1 MLSSIPLKNSILFT
15 SILFTI
21 YISII
26 TCNNVNHEEIFQ
38 NGIQAVENNDY
49 SQSIIFFK
57 QYIQLEPNDIQGF
70 INISNAYYQT
80 DQLENATEY
89 ISKALKID
97 PENLDALKIQ
107 KNIIYSNAQKSLKNN
122 DYNQSVI
129 FFKQYIQLEPNDIQG
144 FINISQAYY
153 QTDQLENA
161 TEYIAKAL
169 KIDPENLDALKIQ
182 KNITNKYIENGNEYA
197 INADFKKAIKSF
209 LKYSELEPNDIQGF
223 INISQAYYQ
232 TDELENASEYISK
245 ALKIDPDYSPAIEIK
260 NLILNAILRK
270 SMMNNTTYQEA
281 IIFFEKFINSNPN
294 DIQGFI
300 AIASAIYQQS
310 YSEINDINKKNNS
323 DTAATTA
330 KSLEYIAK
338 ALKIDPENTEILSL
352 KNQVE
357 NSYFIMGYKE
367 IHTNN
372 DFKKAIEY
380 FEQYIK
386 LEPNDINRFI
396 DITSA
401 IYQQSYSEINDI
413 NKKNNSDTAAT
424 TAKSLEYIAKA
435 LKIDPENTAILS
447 LKNQVENLYFS
458 MGSKE
463 IHTNNDFKKAI
474 EYFEQ
479 YIKLKPNDIQGFI
492 NISNAYYHTDQFETA
507 NEYIAKALEIDSSNA
522 EALYLQ
528 KNSLYSIVQKSVD
541 NNDFKKAIEYF
552 EQYIKLGPN
561 DINGLINI
569 SNTYYQID
577 QLENATEYIAKAL
590 EIDPENSDA
599 LKIRKN
605 IIYSNA
611 QKSVD
616 NNDFKKAIEYFEQYI
631 KLEPNDINGLIN
643 ISNAYYQTD
652 QLENATEYIAK
663 ALEIDS
669 SNPGALYLQK
679 NIKNQYAKLLNQGL
693 KYFDENQFDESI
705 GIFKQYINYDNTN
718 IKILVKLGVAHK
730 HMKLYDQAL
739 EYFSQAINLD
749 ETHSDAYLQIAIIAN
764 INENYSNALQNLKLA
779 DNYNRNNPEIYFE
792 KAKSYWNLNDLE
804 NAITN
809 FDKVIELSDPE
820 KSIYQTSLNLKNQA
834 ISKQN
839 QLNPPT
845 IYINVNDAIV
855 YFSRGVDNQ
864 IIGDDEKAIEYFN
877 SALEI
882 DPNYRDAYFSRGV
895 SYKNIGNYTKAIE
908 DFNSALEIDP
918 NFFPA
923 IIEKNSISS

>member
-300 AIASAIYQQS
+300 AIA
-310 YSEINDINKKNNS
+310 
-323 DTAATTA
+323 
-330 KSLEYIAK
+330 
-338 ALKIDPENTEILSL
+338 
-352 KNQVE
+352 
-357 NSYFIMGYKE
+357 
-367 IHTNN
+367 
-372 DFKKAIEY
+372 
-380 FEQYIK
+380 
-386 LEPNDINRFI
+386 
-396 DITSA
+396 SA

>member
-386 LEPNDINRFI
+386 L
-396 DITSA
+396 
-401 IYQQSYSEINDI
+401 
-413 NKKNNSDTAAT
+413 
-424 TAKSLEYIAKA
+424 
-435 LKIDPENTAILS
+435 
-447 LKNQVENLYFS
+447 
-458 MGSKE
+458 
-463 IHTNNDFKKAI
+463 
-474 EYFEQ
+474 
-479 YIKLKPNDIQGFI
+479 KPNDIQGFI

-552 EQYIKLGPN
+552 EQYIKLVPN

>member
-26 TCNNVNHEEIFQ
+26 TCNNVDHEEIFQ

-70 INISNAYYQT
+70 INISNAYYHT
-80 DQLENATEY
+80 DQLENASEY

-97 PENLDALKIQ
+97 PENLNALKIQ

-144 FINISQAYY
+144 FINISNAYY
-153 QTDQLENA
+153 HTDQ
-161 TEYIAKAL
+161 
-169 KIDPENLDALKIQ
+169 
-182 KNITNKYIENGNEYA
+182 
-197 INADFKKAIKSF
+197 
-209 LKYSELEPNDIQGF
+209 
-223 INISQAYYQ
+223 
-232 TDELENASEYISK
+232 LENASEYISK

-338 ALKIDPENTEILSL
+338 ALKIDPENT
-352 KNQVE
+352 
-357 NSYFIMGYKE
+357 
-367 IHTNN
+367 
-372 DFKKAIEY
+372 
-380 FEQYIK
+380 
-386 LEPNDINRFI
+386 
-396 DITSA
+396 
-401 IYQQSYSEINDI
+401 
-413 NKKNNSDTAAT
+413 
-424 TAKSLEYIAKA
+424 
-435 LKIDPENTAILS
+435 AILS

-492 NISNAYYHTDQFETA
+492 NISNAYYHTNQFETA
-507 NEYIAKALEIDSSNA
+507 NEYIAKALEIDSSNP

-552 EQYIKLGPN
+552 EQYIKLEPN

-599 LKIRKN
+599 LKIQKN

-749 ETHSDAYLQIAIIAN
+749 ETYSDAYLQIAIIAN

-864 IIGDDEKAIEYFN
+864 IIGDDEKAIEDFN

-882 DPNYRDAYFSRGV
+882 DPNYRDAYFSRGM

>member
-1 MLSSIPLKNSILFT
+1 MFSYISFKNLTLFPLI
-15 SILFTI
+15 IITI
-21 YISII
+21 YISILA
-26 TCNNVNHEEIFQ
+26 CNNVDHKEIFQ
-38 NGIQAVENNDY
+38 NGIQAVENKDY
-49 SQSIIFFK
+49 NQSVIFFK
-57 QYIQLEPNDIQGF
+57 QYIELEPNDINGF

-80 DQLENATEY
+80 DQFENSTEY
-89 ISKALKID
+89 IKKALKID
-97 PENLDALKIQ
+97 PGNLDALKIQ
-107 KNIIYSNAQKSLKNN
+107 KNLKTKYMKIGN
-122 DYNQSVI
+122 DS
-129 FFKQYIQLEPNDIQG
+129 
-144 FINISQAYY
+144 
-153 QTDQLENA
+153 
-161 TEYIAKAL
+161 
-169 KIDPENLDALKIQ
+169 
-182 KNITNKYIENGNEYA
+182 A
-197 INADFKKAIKSF
+197 INGDFKKAIKNF
-209 LKYSELEPNDIQGF
+209 LKYSELEPNDINGF
-223 INISQAYYQ
+223 INISKAYYEI
-232 TDELENASEYISK
+232 DELENSMEYISK
-245 ALKIDPDYSPAIEIK
+245 ALKIDPDFRPAIEIK
-260 NLILNAILRK
+260 NLILNSFQGIFMVDNP
-270 SMMNNTTYQEA
+270 STSYQEA
-281 IIFFEKFINSNPN
+281 IRFLEKFINSNPN
-294 DIQGFI
+294 DIQGLI
-300 AIASAIYQQS
+300 AITSIMYRKS
-310 YSEINDINKKNNS
+310 SIEIHNMNKKINS
-323 DTAATTA
+323 DTVDTATQ
-330 KSLEYIAK
+330 SLEYIAK
-338 ALKIDPENTEILSL
+338 ALKIDPENIEILSL
-352 KNQVE
+352 KNLVE
-357 NSYFIMGYKE
+357 NLYFDMGYKE
-367 IHTNN
+367 IQTNN

-380 FEQYIK
+380 FEQYLQ
-386 LEPNDINRFI
+386 LEPNDINR
-396 DITSA
+396 
-401 IYQQSYSEINDI
+401 
-413 NKKNNSDTAAT
+413 
-424 TAKSLEYIAKA
+424 L
-435 LKIDPENTAILS
+435 
-447 LKNQVENLYFS
+447 
-458 MGSKE
+458 
-463 IHTNNDFKKAI
+463 
-474 EYFEQ
+474 
-479 YIKLKPNDIQGFI
+479 I
-492 NISNAYYHTDQFETA
+492 NISNAYYRTNQFENA
-507 NEYIAKALEIDSSNA
+507 NEYIKNALKIDPYNP
-522 EALYLQ
+522 EALSLQ
-528 KNSLYSIVQKSVD
+528 KNSLYSI
-541 NNDFKKAIEYF
+541 
-552 EQYIKLGPN
+552 G
-561 DINGLINI
+561 
-569 SNTYYQID
+569 
-577 QLENATEYIAKAL
+577 
-590 EIDPENSDA
+590 
-599 LKIRKN
+599 
-605 IIYSNA
+605 

-749 ETHSDAYLQIAIIAN
+749 ETYSDAYLQIAIIAN

-864 IIGDDEKAIEYFN
+864 IIGDDEKAIEDFN
-877 SALEI
+877 SALKI

-923 IIEKNSISS
+923 IIEKNSISN

>member
-129 FFKQYIQLEPNDIQG
+129 FFKQYIQ
-144 FINISQAYY
+144 
-153 QTDQLENA
+153 
-161 TEYIAKAL
+161 
-169 KIDPENLDALKIQ
+169 
-182 KNITNKYIENGNEYA
+182 
-197 INADFKKAIKSF
+197 
-209 LKYSELEPNDIQGF
+209 LEPNDIQGF

-386 LEPNDINRFI
+386 L
-396 DITSA
+396 
-401 IYQQSYSEINDI
+401 
-413 NKKNNSDTAAT
+413 
-424 TAKSLEYIAKA
+424 
-435 LKIDPENTAILS
+435 
-447 LKNQVENLYFS
+447 
-458 MGSKE
+458 
-463 IHTNNDFKKAI
+463 
-474 EYFEQ
+474 
-479 YIKLKPNDIQGFI
+479 KPNDIQGFI

-528 KNSLYSIVQKSVD
+528 KNSLYSIV
-541 NNDFKKAIEYF
+541 
-552 EQYIKLGPN
+552 
-561 DINGLINI
+561 
-569 SNTYYQID
+569 
-577 QLENATEYIAKAL
+577 
-590 EIDPENSDA
+590 
-599 LKIRKN
+599 
-605 IIYSNA
+605 

>member
-129 FFKQYIQLEPNDIQG
+129 FFKQYIQ
-144 FINISQAYY
+144 
-153 QTDQLENA
+153 
-161 TEYIAKAL
+161 
-169 KIDPENLDALKIQ
+169 
-182 KNITNKYIENGNEYA
+182 
-197 INADFKKAIKSF
+197 
-209 LKYSELEPNDIQGF
+209 LEPNDIQGF

-367 IHTNN
+367 IHT
-372 DFKKAIEY
+372 
-380 FEQYIK
+380 
-386 LEPNDINRFI
+386 
-396 DITSA
+396 
-401 IYQQSYSEINDI
+401 
-413 NKKNNSDTAAT
+413 
-424 TAKSLEYIAKA
+424 
-435 LKIDPENTAILS
+435 
-447 LKNQVENLYFS
+447 
-458 MGSKE
+458 
-463 IHTNNDFKKAI
+463 
-474 EYFEQ
+474 
-479 YIKLKPNDIQGFI
+479 
-492 NISNAYYHTDQFETA
+492 
-507 NEYIAKALEIDSSNA
+507 
-522 EALYLQ
+522 
-528 KNSLYSIVQKSVD
+528 
-541 NNDFKKAIEYF
+541 
-552 EQYIKLGPN
+552 
-561 DINGLINI
+561 
-569 SNTYYQID
+569 
-577 QLENATEYIAKAL
+577 
-590 EIDPENSDA
+590 
-599 LKIRKN
+599 
-605 IIYSNA
+605 
-611 QKSVD
+611 

-864 IIGDDEKAIEYFN
+864 IIGDDEKAIEDFN

>member
-1 MLSSIPLKNSILFT
+1 MFSYISFKNLTLFPLI
-15 SILFTI
+15 IITI
-21 YISII
+21 YISILA
-26 TCNNVNHEEIFQ
+26 CNNVDHKEIFQ
-38 NGIQAVENNDY
+38 NGIQAVENKDY
-49 SQSIIFFK
+49 NQSVIFFK
-57 QYIQLEPNDIQGF
+57 QYIELEPNDINGF
-70 INISNAYYQT
+70 INISNAYYQI
-80 DQLENATEY
+80 DELENSMEY
-89 ISKALKID
+89 IKKALKID

-107 KNIIYSNAQKSLKNN
+107 KNIIYSNGKKSLENK

-129 FFKQYIQLEPNDIQG
+129 FFKQYIELEPNDING
-144 FINISQAYY
+144 FINISNAYY
-153 QTDQLENA
+153 QTDQFENS
-161 TEYIAKAL
+161 TEYIKKAL
-169 KIDPENLDALKIQ
+169 KIDPGNLDALKIQ
-182 KNITNKYIENGNEYA
+182 KNLKTKYMKIGNDSA
-197 INADFKKAIKSF
+197 INGDFKKAIKNF
-209 LKYSELEPNDIQGF
+209 LKYSELEPNDINGF
-223 INISQAYYQ
+223 INISKAYYEI
-232 TDELENASEYISK
+232 DELENSMEYISK
-245 ALKIDPDYSPAIEIK
+245 ALKIDPDFRPAIEIK
-260 NLILNAILRK
+260 NLILNSFQGIFMVDNP
-270 SMMNNTTYQEA
+270 STSYQEA
-281 IIFFEKFINSNPN
+281 IRFLEKFINSNPN
-294 DIQGFI
+294 DIQGLI
-300 AIASAIYQQS
+300 AITSIMYRKS
-310 YSEINDINKKNNS
+310 SIEIHNMNKKINS
-323 DTAATTA
+323 DTVDTATQ
-330 KSLEYIAK
+330 SLEYIAK
-338 ALKIDPENTEILSL
+338 ALKIDPENIEILSL
-352 KNQVE
+352 KNLVE
-357 NSYFIMGYKE
+357 NLYFDMGYKE
-367 IHTNN
+367 IQTNNDFKKAIEYFEQYLQLEPNDINGLIKISNAYYQTNQFENANEYIKKALKIDPYNPQAISLQNNSLYSIAQKSINNNDFKKAIEYFEQYLQLEPNDINGLIKISNAYYQTNQFENANEYIKNALKIDPYNPEALSLQKNSLYSIGQKSVDNN

-386 LEPNDINRFI
+386 LEPNDING
-396 DITSA
+396 
-401 IYQQSYSEINDI
+401 
-413 NKKNNSDTAAT
+413 
-424 TAKSLEYIAKA
+424 L
-435 LKIDPENTAILS
+435 
-447 LKNQVENLYFS
+447 
-458 MGSKE
+458 
-463 IHTNNDFKKAI
+463 
-474 EYFEQ
+474 
-479 YIKLKPNDIQGFI
+479 I
-492 NISNAYYHTDQFETA
+492 NISNAYYQT
-507 NEYIAKALEIDSSNA
+507 
-522 EALYLQ
+522 
-528 KNSLYSIVQKSVD
+528 
-541 NNDFKKAIEYF
+541 
-552 EQYIKLGPN
+552 
-561 DINGLINI
+561 
-569 SNTYYQID
+569 D

-599 LKIRKN
+599 LKIQKN

-749 ETHSDAYLQIAIIAN
+749 ETYSDAYLQIAIIAN

-864 IIGDDEKAIEYFN
+864 IIGDDEKAIEDFN
-877 SALEI
+877 SALKI

-923 IIEKNSISS
+923 IIEKNSISN

>member
-89 ISKALKID
+89 IS
-97 PENLDALKIQ
+97 
-107 KNIIYSNAQKSLKNN
+107 
-122 DYNQSVI
+122 
-129 FFKQYIQLEPNDIQG
+129 
-144 FINISQAYY
+144 
-153 QTDQLENA
+153 
-161 TEYIAKAL
+161 KAL

-435 LKIDPENTAILS
+435 LKIDPENTEILS
-447 LKNQVENLYFS
+447 LKNQVENSYFI
-458 MGSKE
+458 MGYKE

-552 EQYIKLGPN
+552 EQYIKLVPN

-569 SNTYYQID
+569 SNTYYQI
-577 QLENATEYIAKAL
+577 
-590 EIDPENSDA
+590 
-599 LKIRKN
+599 
-605 IIYSNA
+605 
-611 QKSVD
+611 
-616 NNDFKKAIEYFEQYI
+616 
-631 KLEPNDINGLIN
+631 
-643 ISNAYYQTD
+643 D

>member
-129 FFKQYIQLEPNDIQG
+129 FFKQYIQ
-144 FINISQAYY
+144 
-153 QTDQLENA
+153 
-161 TEYIAKAL
+161 
-169 KIDPENLDALKIQ
+169 
-182 KNITNKYIENGNEYA
+182 
-197 INADFKKAIKSF
+197 
-209 LKYSELEPNDIQGF
+209 LEPNDIQGF

-424 TAKSLEYIAKA
+424 
-435 LKIDPENTAILS
+435 
-447 LKNQVENLYFS
+447 
-458 MGSKE
+458 
-463 IHTNNDFKKAI
+463 
-474 EYFEQ
+474 
-479 YIKLKPNDIQGFI
+479 
-492 NISNAYYHTDQFETA
+492 
-507 NEYIAKALEIDSSNA
+507 
-522 EALYLQ
+522 
-528 KNSLYSIVQKSVD
+528 
-541 NNDFKKAIEYF
+541 
-552 EQYIKLGPN
+552 
-561 DINGLINI
+561 
-569 SNTYYQID
+569 
-577 QLENATEYIAKAL
+577 
-590 EIDPENSDA
+590 
-599 LKIRKN
+599 
-605 IIYSNA
+605 
-611 QKSVD
+611 
-616 NNDFKKAIEYFEQYI
+616 
-631 KLEPNDINGLIN
+631 
-643 ISNAYYQTD
+643 
-652 QLENATEYIAK
+652 
-663 ALEIDS
+663 
-669 SNPGALYLQK
+669 
-679 NIKNQYAKLLNQGL
+679 
-693 KYFDENQFDESI
+693 
-705 GIFKQYINYDNTN
+705 
-718 IKILVKLGVAHK
+718 
-730 HMKLYDQAL
+730 
-739 EYFSQAINLD
+739 
-749 ETHSDAYLQIAIIAN
+749 
-764 INENYSNALQNLKLA
+764 
-779 DNYNRNNPEIYFE
+779 
-792 KAKSYWNLNDLE
+792 
-804 NAITN
+804 
-809 FDKVIELSDPE
+809 
-820 KSIYQTSLNLKNQA
+820 
-834 ISKQN
+834 
-839 QLNPPT
+839 
-845 IYINVNDAIV
+845 
-855 YFSRGVDNQ
+855 
-864 IIGDDEKAIEYFN
+864 
-877 SALEI
+877 
-882 DPNYRDAYFSRGV
+882 
-895 SYKNIGNYTKAIE
+895 
-908 DFNSALEIDP
+908 
-918 NFFPA
+918 
-923 IIEKNSISS
+923 